1 MTAKFEY
8 SQVTSQEDAQ
18 KLKDIIAQCF
28 ISLQEDIDFYFN
40 CIGLENFRLI
50 RRDRQIAGGL
60 ATIPMSQ
67 WWGGS
72 PVPMIG
78 LAAVG
83 IAPEHRGDGS
93 AIALLQNILK
103 ECHSKGV
110 PISALYPAT
119 QRLYR
124 KGGYE
129 QGGFFCSW
137 EVSTNSIQIK
147 EQPLPLLA
155 LSLEEEAFRHLYQQK
170 AKFNNGYL
178 DRHQAI
184 WQQII
189 KPDDKEGVFAYLI
202 GTVEQPQG
210 YIIFSQHQDR
220 DGSFIKIR
228 DWVTLT
234 PTAAQ
239 TIWSFLAN
247 HRSQI
252 DFVRWKG
259 SAIDSLTLLL
269 PEQTAKQKSAFRWML
284 RIVDVAKAL
293 EKRGYFS
300 ATQAELHLDIKDDL
314 LPENNGKFV
323 LSVANGHGEV
333 RTGGKGEMKLDIKGL
348 APLYTG
354 LYSPYQL
361 QQAGYLEAT
370 DTAMLA
376 ATQIF
381 ASTSPSMCDFF

>member
-8 SQVTSQEDAQ
+8 SQVTDREDAQ
-18 KLKDIIAQCF
+18 KLKNIIAQCF
-28 ISLQEDIDFYFN
+28 IALREDTDFYFN

-72 PVPMIG
+72 PVPTIG

-93 AIALLQNILK
+93 AIALLQHTLK
-103 ECHSKGV
+103 ECHTKGV

-124 KGGYE
+124 KAGYE

-137 EVSTNSIQIK
+137 EISTNSIQIK

-155 LSLEEEAFRHLYQQK
+155 VSPEEEAFHNLYPQK

-189 KPDDKEGVFAYLI
+189 KPDNNETVYAYLI

-228 DWVTLT
+228 DWVVLT
-234 PTAAQ
+234 PKAAQ
-239 TIWSFLAN
+239 TVWSFLAN

-252 DFVRWKG
+252 QSVHWKG
-259 SAIDSLTLLL
+259 SPIDTLTLLL
-269 PEQTAKQKSAFRWML
+269 PEQTAQQKSTFRWML

-300 ATQAELHLDIKDDL
+300 ATQTELHLDIKDDL
-314 LPENNGKFV
+314 LPENNGKFI
-323 LSVANGHGEV
+323 LSVANGQGEV

-354 LYSPYQL
+354 LYTPYQL
-361 QQAGYLEAT
+361 QQAAYLDAT
-370 DTAMLA
+370 ETALLA

-381 ASTSPSMCDFF
+381 AGASPSMSDFF

>member
-8 SQVTSQEDAQ
+8 SQVGQEDAQ
-18 KLKDIIAQCF
+18 KLENIIAQCF
-28 ISLQEDIDFYFN
+28 ISLREDIDFYFN

-50 RRDRQIAGGL
+50 RRDLQIAGGL

-67 WWGGS
+67 WWGNS
-72 PVPMIG
+72 RVPMVG

-93 AIALLQNILK
+93 AIALLEHTLK
-103 ECHSKGV
+103 ECQTNGV
-110 PISALYPAT
+110 PISCLYPAT

-124 KGGYE
+124 KAGYE

-137 EVSTNSIQIK
+137 EILTQSIQIK
-147 EQPLPLLA
+147 EQPLPLLEV
-155 LSLEEEAFRHLYQQK
+155 SPEEKAFYNLYQQK
-170 AKFNNGYL
+170 AQFNNGYL

-184 WQQII
+184 WKQII
-189 KPDDKEGVFAYLI
+189 KPDNNETVYAYLI

-220 DGSFIKIR
+220 DSSFIRIR
-228 DWVTLT
+228 DWVVLT
-234 PTAAQ
+234 PVAGQ
-239 TIWSFLAN
+239 TVWSFLAN

-252 DFVRWKG
+252 QSVCWKG

-269 PEQTAKQKSAFRWML
+269 PEQTARQKATSRWML

-300 ATQAELHLDIKDDL
+300 TTQAELHLEIKDNL
-314 LPENNGKFV
+314 LPENNGKFI
-323 LSVANGHGEV
+323 LSVANGRGEV
-333 RTGGKGEMKLDIKGL
+333 RSGGKGEMKLDIRGL

-354 LYSPYQL
+354 LYAPYQL
-361 QQAGYLEAT
+361 QLAGYLDAT
-370 DTAMLA
+370 ETALLT

-381 ASTSPSMCDFF
+381 AGASPSMSDFF

>member
-8 SQVTSQEDAQ
+8 NQVTSQEDAQ
-18 KLKDIIAQCF
+18 KLGNIIAQCF
-28 ISLQEDIDFYFN
+28 LSLQEDIDLYFN
-40 CIGLENFRLI
+40 SIGLENFRLI

-60 ATIPMSQ
+60 ATLPMSQ

-93 AIALLQNILK
+93 AIALLQNTLK

-110 PISALYPAT
+110 PISCLYPAT

-137 EVSTNSIQIK
+137 EISTNSIQIK

-155 LSLEEEAFRHLYQQK
+155 VSLEEEVLRHLYQQK

-178 DRHQAI
+178 DRHQAL

-189 KPDDKEGVFAYLI
+189 KPDEKEGVFGYLI

-228 DWVTLT
+228 DWVILT

-252 DFVRWKG
+252 DLVRWKG

-269 PEQTAKQKSAFRWML
+269 PEQSAKQKSAFRWML
-284 RIVDVAKAL
+284 RVVDVAKAL
-293 EKRGYFS
+293 EKRGYLS

-314 LPENNGKFV
+314 IPENNGKFV
-323 LSVANGHGEV
+323 LSVANGRGEV
-333 RTGGKGEMKLDIKGL
+333 STGGKGDMKLDIKGL
-348 APLYTG
+348 TPLYTG
-354 LYSPYQL
+354 LYAPYQL

-370 DTAMLA
+370 ETALLA

-381 ASTSPSMCDFF
+381 AGASPSMCDFF